1 MYFNKYLYCACAFAA
16 AMISCLAT
24 VIFLNPRPARSQTVT
39 TEDGQKADTASASHM
54 QAAAGQ
60 TIPQDAKE
68 FLLAAEKVNG
78 LQGPGLKPWHVLVSY
93 DKFDEDGDNVD
104 SGTYEELWIGP
115 KQYRLTYTSP
125 TFTQTDIATD
135 KSLYRSGNSKWPGEL
150 QTRVRD
156 EFVRPMF
163 REMDLQ
169 YGKPE
174 SKTRNFGKTQLPCVL
189 IRSTEG
195 LRILND
201 DGVAGFCFEPNSLM
215 LRYSRGGMSPI
226 TVWDQTVY
234 DKIVRFQDRY
244 IAKDIRVTRG
254 GKLYLQLNLEKL
266 ESIGQITAADFTPP
280 PDAVPVDE
288 KNINADPS
296 VLLLD
301 YSIHREMPQYPRT
314 IRAPGGEAT
323 MKFTITK
330 DGHVSGIQFVD
341 GTAEMRKGLEE
352 SLKNYVYR
360 PFLVRG
366 EPVELQVQQKFI
378 YTIH

>member
-1 MYFNKYLYCACAFAA
+1 MTSCFAV
-16 AMISCLAT
+16 
-24 VIFLNPRPARSQTVT
+24 VIFLNPRLAVSHTVAI
-39 TEDGQKADTASASHM
+39 EGGQKIDTTSAT

-68 FLLAAEKVNG
+68 FLLAAQQVNG
-78 LQGPGLKPWHVLVSY
+78 LEGPGLKPWHVLVSY

-104 SGTYEELWIGP
+104 SGTYEEWWAGP
-115 KQYRLTYTSP
+115 KQYHLTYTSP
-125 TFTQTDIATD
+125 NFTQTAIATE
-135 KSLYRSGNSKWPGEL
+135 KGLYRLGNSNWPGEL

-174 SKTRNFGKTQLPCVL
+174 SKMRNFGNTQLPCVL
-189 IRSTEG
+189 IRSTG
-195 LRILND
+195 GMSILND

-226 TVWDQTVY
+226 TVWDQAVY
-234 DKIVRFQDRY
+234 GKIVQFQGRY
-244 IAKDIRVTRG
+244 VAKDIRITRG
-254 GKLYLQLNLEKL
+254 GKLYLQLHLEKL
-266 ESIGQITAADFTPP
+266 ESIAQIQGADFTPP
-280 PDAVPVDE
+280 PDALQVDE
-288 KNINADPS
+288 KKVNADPS

-301 YSIHREMPQYPRT
+301 YSLHREMPQYPRT
-314 IRAPGGEAT
+314 IPAPGGEAT

-330 DGHVSGIQFVD
+330 DGHVSGIQFVE

-352 SLKNYVYR
+352 SLKKYVYR
-360 PFLVRG
+360 PFFVRG

-378 YTIH
+378 YQVH

>member
-1 MYFNKYLYCACAFAA
+1 MNFDKCLHRANACAAV
-16 AMISCLAT
+16 MISCFALL
-24 VIFLNPRPARSQTVT
+24 IFLNPPLAVSQTVT
-39 TEDGQKADTASASHM
+39 TEDGQKADTTSASHV

-68 FLLAAEKVNG
+68 FLVAAQKVNG
-78 LQGPGLKPWHVLVSY
+78 LEGSGLKPWHVLVSY

-104 SGTYEELWIGP
+104 SGTYEEWWVGP
-115 KQYRLTYTSP
+115 KQYRLTYTGP
-125 TFTQTDIATD
+125 TFTQTAIASD
-135 KSLYRSGNSKWPGEL
+135 KGLYRIGNSKWPGEL
-150 QTRVRD
+150 QVRARD

-174 SKTRNFGKTQLPCVL
+174 SKMRTFGNTQLPCVL

-195 LRILND
+195 MRIVSD
-201 DGVAGFCFEPNSLM
+201 TGVAGFCFEPNSLM

-244 IAKDIRVTRG
+244 IAKDIRITRG
-254 GKLYLQLNLEKL
+254 GKLYLQLDLEKL
-266 ESIGQITAADFTPP
+266 ESITQITAADFAPP
-280 PDAVPVDE
+280 ADAVPVDE
-288 KNINADPS
+288 KNISADPS

-301 YSIHREMPQYPRT
+301 YLLHREMPQYPRT

-352 SLKNYVYR
+352 SLKKYVYR

-378 YTIH
+378 YTVQ